1 MSEEAEVADAHE
13 AGRKHVKQKASQE
26 LVHGQGHEALLVVVG
41 GVSPAE
47 GDLVTGE
54 GNETMVGDGH
64 TMGVSAQVVED
75 VLGAPERRF
84 AVDDPVPAE
93 EWAQERGESFG
104 RGERLQLTMETQLSF
119 GESVFQSSDE
129 LAPKNSCQNGKGKKE
144 AATGREPAAVVGGES
159 AGGDH
164 TMDMRMMLQLLVPG
178 VEDTEEA
185 DLGAQMPG
193 MASDFQ
199 QGLGTGAKQQIIE
212 NLLVL

>member
-1 MSEEAEVADAHE
+1 MGQETEVADAHE
-13 AGRKHVKQKASQE
+13 TGGKHVEQKASQE
-26 LVHGQGHEALLVVVG
+26 LVHGQGHEALLVAVG

-104 RGERLQLTMETQLSF
+104 RGERLQPTMEAQLTF
-119 GESVFQSSDE
+119 GESAFQRRDE
-129 LAPKNSCQNGKGKKE
+129 LAAKNPSQNRKGKKE
-144 AATGREPAAVVGGES
+144 AATGGEPAAVVGGES

-178 VEDTEEA
+178 VEDTKEA
-185 DLGAQMPG
+185 NLSAQVPG
-193 MASDFQ
+193 MARDFE
-199 QGLGTGAKQQIIE
+199 QGLGAGTE
-212 NLLVL
+212 